1 MVVLAQWLAVNVC
14 AQADKKVSEARIQ
27 NYDAIIIIGGAWNPT
42 VSAFQ
47 PRDFEGVVWCNPV
60 SVRETLQFKI
70 ITTAFR
76 KFFDD
81 DGTFLASGL
90 AFGLLFYSVPFTLL
104 TVSALSYTAVKSDTA
119 LAWIRRIS
127 LNLIPYSSDLF
138 DNFITDVIAR
148 RGLLG
153 LFGFIAFLLASSTT
167 FGSVRLV
174 LNRVFGGREHRGLVR
189 GKFME
194 VVMMFGTS
202 LLFFVV
208 IGVVY
213 VINLAHSF
221 LENLWFEKY
230 VHPEIVIAGSIV
242 GLASTFVL
250 FLFLYRFSPSQTLSS
265 SGLLAA
271 SGTATGLFQIS
282 KWAFGIYLQ
291 FAQTTTAIYGALSA
305 LVFFF
310 LWLYYA
316 CTIFV
321 FCAEL
326 GWAFDH
332 HLKNQVPVVEEGSGK
347 C

>member
-1 MVVLAQWLAVNVC
+1 
-14 AQADKKVSEARIQ
+14 
-27 NYDAIIIIGGAWNPT
+27 
-42 VSAFQ
+42 
-47 PRDFEGVVWCNPV
+47 
-60 SVRETLQFKI
+60 VRKTLHFKI
-70 ITTAFR
+70 VAKAFR

-104 TVSALSYTAVKSDTA
+104 TVSALSYTAVNSDTA
-119 LAWIRRIS
+119 LTWIRRIS
-127 LNLIPYSSDLF
+127 LSLVPHSRDLF
-138 DNFITDVIAR
+138 DTFVTDVIAR

-174 LNRVFGGREHRGLVR
+174 LNRVFGGHEQRGLIQ

-208 IGVVY
+208 IAIVY

-230 VHPEIVIAGSIV
+230 VHSEIVFAGWTV
-242 GLASTFVL
+242 GVASSFAL
-250 FLFLYRFSPSQTLSS
+250 FLFLYRFSPSQTLSR
-265 SGLLAA
+265 SGLVAA
-271 SGTATGLFQIS
+271 SGTATCLFQLS

-291 FAQTTTAIYGALSA
+291 YAQTTTAIYGALSA

-316 CTIFV
+316 CTIFI
-321 FCAEL
+321 FGAEL

-332 HLKNQVPVVEEGSGK
+332 YD
-347 C
+347 